1 MRASAVTTRED
12 RDLVVTV
19 VISESDLERLDT
31 VDLGTQLTGVVRP
44 HLRTWRVKRER
55 RGARLAG
62 RESFFGPVPPPPP
75 EG

>member
-12 RDLVVTV
+12 RDLVVTL

-31 VDLGTQLTGVVRP
+31 VNLGEQLYGVVRP
-44 HLRTWRVKRER
+44 HLRTWRVRRER
-55 RGARLAG
+55 RDARRAS